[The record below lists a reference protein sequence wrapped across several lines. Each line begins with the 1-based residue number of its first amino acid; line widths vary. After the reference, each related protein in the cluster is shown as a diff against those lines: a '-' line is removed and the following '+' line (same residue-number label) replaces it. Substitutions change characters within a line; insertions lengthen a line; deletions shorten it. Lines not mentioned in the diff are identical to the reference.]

1 MLTNSSCTVY
11 REKTFERVFIPV
23 CFWKASRGKAISK
36 GGMTEDA
43 AVTVYIPETYAELSP
58 KPRDIIVRGKC
69 AVEVDTTSEKAVSD
83 GVKALRA
90 SSDPVTVR
98 TVEDKL
104 YGRFCRH
111 VKVVAL

>member
-1 MLTNSSCTVY
+1 MLSNSSCTVY
-11 REKTFERVFIPV
+11 REKSFERVFIPV
-23 CFWKASRGKAISK
+23 CFWKDSRGKALVK

-43 AVTVYIPETYAELSP
+43 AVVVYIPETYAELSP

-69 AVEVDTTSEKAVSD
+69 AVEVDTASEKTVSD

-90 SSDPVTVR
+90 SDPVTVR

>member
-23 CFWKASRGKAISK
+23 CFWKDSRGKAIYK

-43 AVTVYIPETYAELSP
+43 AVVVYIPETYAELSP
-58 KPRDIIVRGKC
+58 KPRDILVRGKC
-69 AVEVDTTSEKAVSD
+69 AVEVDTTSEKTISD

-90 SSDPVTVR
+90 SDPVTVR

-104 YGRFCRH
+104 YGAFCRH

>member
-1 MLTNSSCTVY
+1 MLMNSSCTVF
-11 REKTFERVFIPV
+11 REKTFERVFIPS
-23 CFWKASRGKAISK
+23 CFWKDSRGKAISK
-36 GGMTEDA
+36 GGMTDDA
-43 AVTVYIPETYAELSP
+43 AVVVYIPENYAELSP
-58 KPRDIIVRGKC
+58 KPRDILVRGKC
-69 AVEVDTTSEKAVSD
+69 TVEVDTTSEKAVSD

-90 SSDPVTVR
+90 SDPVTVR

>member
-1 MLTNSSCTVY
+1 MLMNSSCTVY
-11 REKTFERVFIPV
+11 REKSFERVFIPV
-23 CFWKASRGKAISK
+23 CFWKDSRGKALVK
-36 GGMTEDA
+36 GGMSEDA
-43 AVTVYIPETYAELSP
+43 AVVVYIPENYAELSP

-69 AVEVDTTSEKAVSD
+69 AVEVDTTSEKTISD

-90 SSDPVTVR
+90 SDPVTVR

>member
-23 CFWKASRGKAISK
+23 CFWKDSRGKSLVK
-36 GGMTEDA
+36 GGMNEDA
-43 AVTVYIPETYAELSP
+43 AVVVYIPETYAELAP
-58 KPRDIIVRGKC
+58 KPRDIIVRGNC
-69 AVEVDTTSEKAVSD
+69 SFTFDTTSEKAVSD
-83 GVKALRA
+83 GVKTLRA
-90 SSDPVTVR
+90 SDPVTVR

-104 YGRFCRH
+104 YGAFCRH

>member
-1 MLTNSSCTVY
+1 MLTNSSCTIY
-11 REKTFERVFIPV
+11 REKSFERVFIPA
-23 CFWKASRGKAISK
+23 CFWKDSRGKAIVK

-43 AVTVYIPETYAELSP
+43 AVTVYIPETYAALAP
-58 KPRDIIVRGKC
+58 KPRDIIVRGNC
-69 AVEVDTTSEKAVSD
+69 SFTFDTTSEKTISD

-90 SSDPVTVR
+90 PDPVTVR

-104 YGRFCRH
+104 YGTFCRH

>member
-1 MLTNSSCTVY
+1 MLSNSSCTVY

-23 CFWKASRGKAISK
+23 CFWKDSRGKAISK

-69 AVEVDTTSEKAVSD
+69 TVEVDTTSEKTISD
-83 GVKALRA
+83 GVKTLRA
-90 SSDPVTVR
+90 SDPVTVR

-104 YGRFCRH
+104 YGAFCRH

>member
-23 CFWKASRGKAISK
+23 CFWKDSRGKAISK
-36 GGMTEDA
+36 GGMSEDA

-83 GVKALRA
+83 SMKALRA
-90 SSDPVTVR
+90 SDPVTVR

-104 YGRFCRH
+104 YGAFCRH

>member
-1 MLTNSSCTVY
+1 MLMNSSCTVY
-11 REKTFERVFIPV
+11 REKTFERVFIPA
-23 CFWKASRGKAISK
+23 CFWKDSRGKALAK
-36 GGMTEDA
+36 GGMSEDA

-90 SSDPVTVR
+90 SDPVTVR

>member
-11 REKTFERVFIPV
+11 REKTFERVFIPS
-23 CFWKASRGKAISK
+23 CFWKDSRGKAISK
-36 GGMTEDA
+36 GGMSEDA
-43 AVTVYIPETYAELSP
+43 AVVVYIPENYAELSP

-83 GVKALRA
+83 GVKTLRA
-90 SSDPVTVR
+90 SDPVTVR

-104 YGRFCRH
+104 YGAFCRH

>member
-11 REKTFERVFIPV
+11 REKTFERVFIPA
-23 CFWKASRGKAISK
+23 CFWKDSRGKAISK

-43 AVTVYIPETYAELSP
+43 AVVVYIPEAYAELAP

-69 AVEVDTTSEKAVSD
+69 TVEVDTTSEKAVSD

-90 SSDPVTVR
+90 SDPVTVR

>member
-11 REKTFERVFIPV
+11 REKSFERVFVPV
-23 CFWKASRGKAISK
+23 CFWKDSRGKALTK

-43 AVTVYIPETYAELSP
+43 AVTVYIPEAYAELAP

-69 AVEVDTTSEKAVSD
+69 TVEVDTSEKAVSD

-90 SSDPVTVR
+90 SDPVTVR

-104 YGRFCRH
+104 YGAFCRH

>member
-11 REKTFERVFIPV
+11 REKTFERVFIPD
-23 CFWKASRGKAISK
+23 CFWKDSRGKALVK
-36 GGMTEDA
+36 GGMSEDA
-43 AVTVYIPETYAELSP
+43 AVTVYIPETYAGLSP
-58 KPRDIIVRGKC
+58 KPRDILVRGKC
-69 AVEVDTTSEKAVSD
+69 TVEVDTTSEKMVSD

-90 SSDPVTVR
+90 SDPVTVR

>member
-11 REKTFERVFIPV
+11 REKSFERVFIPA
-23 CFWKASRGKAISK
+23 CFWKDSRGKALVK

-43 AVTVYIPETYAELSP
+43 AVVVYIPETYADLAP

-90 SSDPVTVR
+90 SDPVTVR

>member
-23 CFWKASRGKAISK
+23 CFWKDSRGKALAK
-36 GGMTEDA
+36 GGMSEDA
-43 AVTVYIPETYAELSP
+43 AVVVYIPETYAELSP

-90 SSDPVTVR
+90 SDPVTVR

-104 YGRFCRH
+104 YGAFCRH